1 MRSSQS
7 PRDPRQRLRLAP
19 RPREAFVR
27 LAELLS
33 TRSLRAAPMRPCVQ
47 AEDKRRH
54 RELDCLIPNDP
65 PLPISGGNHTDRID
79 GRPNWLCLPVAA
91 PGQIHNWATRRS
103 TLGAAVP
110 IAPGDHL
117 NTTRSLTRFQIFL
130 NFCVENAK
138 NCLSPPPKSNSS
150 FC

>member
-1 MRSSQS
+1 M
-7 PRDPRQRLRLAP
+7 PH
-19 RPREAFVR
+19 
-27 LAELLS
+27 
-33 TRSLRAAPMRPCVQ
+33 CVQ
-47 AEDKRRH
+47 PEDKRRH

-103 TLGAAVP
+103 NLGPAVP

-150 FC
+150 FLLIVAVRLPIRNKALRHRQCREPSPSSNGSVATGASALF